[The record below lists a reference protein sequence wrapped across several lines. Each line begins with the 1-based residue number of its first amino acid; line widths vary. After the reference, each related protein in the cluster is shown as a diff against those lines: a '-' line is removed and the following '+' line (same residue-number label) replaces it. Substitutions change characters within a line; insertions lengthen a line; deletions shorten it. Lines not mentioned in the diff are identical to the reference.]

1 MFTRIVLSVVVVG
14 AVAFHVPT
22 GSGSQ
27 EASAQQRVQYVG
39 GYPQQD
45 DEASGYDGGPAP
57 AVEEEEFS
65 EQGSEGGYD
74 GNPNGDADH
83 NGEAEQP
90 AAVGFA
96 PTDRD
101 GFRPQPAGPTY
112 FLGVTVNHR
121 RSGAEIRNVYF
132 GTPAQRL
139 GLESGDVITS
149 INGMRVNKS
158 NSLYS
163 VLQNAGNM
171 SQNGVVLL
179 GLSDVRTGN
188 VLYRRVR
195 LGVR

>member
-14 AVAFHVPT
+14 AVAFSVPT
-22 GSGSQ
+22 GSASQ
-27 EASAQQRVQYVG
+27 EASAQQRTQYVG
-39 GYPQQD
+39 GSP
-45 DEASGYDGGPAP
+45 EEESGYDGYDGRPAP
-57 AVEEEEFS
+57 AVEDEQLSEE
-65 EQGSEGGYD
+65 GSEGGYD
-74 GNPNGDADH
+74 GNPNGDQD
-83 NGEAEQP
+83 QP

-96 PTDRD
+96 PTDRY

-121 RSGAEIRNVYF
+121 RSGAEVRNVYF